1 MKKQSSRLPANH
13 MLSEIVSG
21 LQKSRSAAHQNILRS
36 TPIVPRPPPQYSE
49 EKREKE
55 CKKEEQNSG
64 ANEKRE
70 EREAGVSDKGIVN
83 APLPNPKRR
92 FGDGIVF
99 WEPWNVSGGTTRN
112 SGSQLFLCSGGL
124 DVFHSLESFDE
135 KALWAPR
142 FLLRRSL
149 GLVTRGCAIATLA
162 PPSPRWLLVSW
173 RARSHTS
180 PRRWIWH
187 LGVSSNWR
195 PDSPKG
201 NPFFQCMQQITLR
214 ESFINREI

>member
-112 SGSQLFLCSGGL
+112 SGSQLFLVLEFGMFFIRWKVSMKKRSGRHVSCCG
-124 DVFHSLESFDE
+124 
-135 KALWAPR
+135 AP
-142 FLLRRSL
+142 
-149 GLVTRGCAIATLA
+149 LVL
-162 PPSPRWLLVSW
+162 
-173 RARSHTS
+173 
-180 PRRWIWH
+180 
-187 LGVSSNWR
+187 
-195 PDSPKG
+195 
-201 NPFFQCMQQITLR
+201 
-214 ESFINREI
+214 